1 MLALAGINEFLPRLP
16 AGLDSDTGERAARL
30 SVGQAQRVAVARA
43 LMKPCQLLLL
53 DEPDASLDAQ
63 SERHVNRALLEASA
77 AQSTLLITHQ
87 LDRLAQWDEI
97 WLMRDGKIV
106 QQGCWDTLANQ
117 PGPFAGLLAQR
128 GGSLE

>member
-1 MLALAGINEFLPRLP
+1 

-30 SVGQAQRVAVARA
+30 SVGQAQRVAGARA

-77 AQSTLLITHQ
+77 APRTRLITPQ
-87 LDRLAQWDEI
+87 LDRLAHWDEI

-106 QQGCWDTLANQ
+106 QQGCWD
-117 PGPFAGLLAQR
+117 
-128 GGSLE
+128 